1 MSKVLQEYGNAT
13 RVQVSGAVTIGRGL
27 PVAMIGFFVP
37 SFITAQL
44 IQFYTQT
51 GAAVL
56 TGQPVVGLITATA
69 ANSYFQF
76 PAYFPTGLT
85 VCVDNGVV
93 GLTIFWQPAD

>member
-13 RVQVSGAVTIGRGL
+13 RVQVSGEVTIGRGL

-37 SFITAQL
+37 SFVTAQL

-51 GAAVL
+51 GSAVL

-69 ANSYFQF
+69 ANRYFQF

-85 VCVDNGVV
+85 VCVDNGQVD
-93 GLTIFWQPAD
+93 LTIFWQPAD